1 MPEVSIQRHPSSEDV
16 GGEFSKLMKSEPE
29 LSPAI
34 GAIQVLNQVLKRS
47 TGVETLQELI
57 DVLKT
62 ASSILRQS
70 EVLDSPATSVI
81 SGCELYL
88 RFITLAHSALETT
101 QDFNKVRGLMLQRGE
116 VFIKKLLS
124 LRSKIASLACGHF
137 TDGSVILVHGCSNT
151 VLQTLAKAAEE
162 NKRIHAYVT
171 EGNDGEGREM
181 VQKLTALGLDT
192 TLIPDAAMGAYMDRV
207 DCVLVG
213 AQGVVESGGIINK
226 LGTYTMSLVARALN
240 KPFYV
245 ICESFKFVRSYPLSQ
260 RDLPNEFKFNARTL
274 DSLRKQK
281 GGKLDLEGEIPKVD
295 FTPPAFITLLFTDL
309 GILTPSAVGDELIKL
324 YL

>member
-1 MPEVSIQRHPSSEDV
+1 MLEAKNIQRHPSSEDAGV
-16 GGEFSKLMKSEPE
+16 EFSKLMKSQPE

-34 GAIQVLNQVLKRS
+34 GAIQVLNQVLKQS

-62 ASSILRQS
+62 ASNILKLS
-70 EVLDSPATSVI
+70 ESLDSPATSVI

-101 QDFNKVRGLMLQRGE
+101 QDFNMVRELMLQRGE

-124 LRSKIASLACGHF
+124 LRGKIGHLASSHF

-151 VLQTLAKAAEE
+151 VLQTLAKTAEE

-171 EGNDGEGREM
+171 EGNDGEGRKM
-181 VQKLTALGLDT
+181 IKKLTALNLDT
-192 TLIPDAAMGAYMDRV
+192 TLIPDAAIGAYMDRV
-207 DCVLVG
+207 DCVVVG

-226 LGTYTMSLVARALN
+226 IGTYTMSLCARALN

-245 ICESFKFVRSYPLSQ
+245 ICESFKFVRSYPLNQ
-260 RDLPNEFKFNARTL
+260 RDLPNEFKFNARTIL
-274 DSLRKQK
+274 AAKDERALLES
-281 GGKLDLEGEIPKVD
+281 DLPKVD
-295 FTPPAFITLLFTDL
+295 FTPPHFITLLFTDL
-309 GILTPSAVGDELIKL
+309 GILTPSAVSDELIKL